1 MTGLTRR
8 DTVRLGLLA
17 GAAAVTEPAAAA
29 EDGLVVS
36 FVLTNDIYRMADEK
50 GRGGLARLA
59 AVVKA
64 ERTRGRPVIFAHA
77 GDTFSPSLMSGFD
90 QGAHMVALFNAMGL
104 DLLAP
109 GNHEFDFGKETYLQ
123 RVAEARF
130 AVLAANLRG
139 PDGTVLPGH
148 RDMLVVEAGP
158 VRIGVV
164 GAALPTTPEVSS
176 PGDLRFSSAIDAV
189 RAGAAALRRQ
199 GADFV
204 VALVHTDR
212 ETDTRLFDA
221 GFVDLILTGH
231 DHDLRIDY
239 FGRTA
244 LAESGS
250 DADDVVVIDIRMELK
265 TDGGR
270 RGLSW
275 RPQFRVIDSA
285 SVTPDPEILARVK
298 AYEAELD
305 STLEVPLAT
314 LTAPLDSH
322 TNLVRSREAAIGDF
336 VADALRAAQKADIAV
351 INGGGIRGNRTY
363 PAGHPFTRRDVLT
376 ELPFGNKSVAVSV
389 TGAVLRQALEHGF
402 GQLPQPSGR
411 FPQVSGLEIVVDP
424 DRPAGQRVASVTV
437 AGEAL
442 DEARAYRLATNDF
455 MLRGGDGYTMLVPAG
470 STADDGDSLM
480 ANDVMIHAR
489 RLGAIGGAP
498 GPRILIR

>member
-8 DTVRLGLLA
+8 DTVKLGILA
-17 GAAAVTEPAAAA
+17 GAATLADPAAAA
-29 EDGLVVS
+29 DDGLVVS
-36 FVLTNDIYRMADEK
+36 FVLTNDIYRMAEEK

-64 ERTRGRPVIFAHA
+64 ERAKGRPVIFAHA

-109 GNHEFDFGKETYLQ
+109 GNHEFDFGKEVYAQ
-123 RVAEARF
+123 RVSEARF

-139 PDGTVLPGH
+139 PDGAILPGH
-148 RDMLVVEAGP
+148 RDIMVVEAGA

-164 GAALPTTPEVSS
+164 GAALPTTAEVSS

-189 RAGAAALRRQ
+189 RVGAAGLRRL
-199 GADFV
+199 GADFL

-212 ETDTRLFDA
+212 ETDTRLFDS
-221 GFVDLILTGH
+221 GVVDLILTGH
-231 DHDLRIDY
+231 DHDLRINY

-250 DADDVVVIDIRMELK
+250 DADYVVVIDVHMDLK

-270 RGLSW
+270 RALSW
-275 RPQFRVIDSA
+275 RPEFRIIDSA
-285 SVTPDPEILARVK
+285 SVTPDPDVLAKVK

-305 STLEVPLAT
+305 SALDVPLAT
-314 LTAPLDSH
+314 LTAPLDSR
-322 TNLVRSREAAIGDF
+322 TELVRSREMAIGDF
-336 VADALRAAQKADIAV
+336 VADALRAAQRAEIAV
-351 INGGGIRGNRTY
+351 TNGGGIRGNKAY
-363 PAGHPFTRRDVLT
+363 PAGHAFTRRDVLT
-376 ELPFGNKSVAVSV
+376 ELPFGNKTVAVTV

-402 GQLPQPSGR
+402 GQLPQASGR
-411 FPQVSGLEIVVDP
+411 FPQVSGLEVVVDP
-424 DRPAGQRVASVTV
+424 DRPAGQRVVSVTV
-437 AGEAL
+437 GGDPL
-442 DEARAYRLATNDF
+442 DETRSYRLATNDF
-455 MLRGGDGYTMLVPAG
+455 ILRGGDGYTMLVPPG
-470 STADDGDSLM
+470 STVDEGDSLM

-489 RLGAIGGAP
+489 RLGSIGMPA
-498 GPRILIR
+498 GPRIQIR